1 MNILSFIVIVL
12 FVTIIVNL
20 FFKRFN
26 ISLIVGYI
34 ISGAFLGTFMD
45 FGDQISK
52 ENMSS
57 IGEFG
62 VVFLMFTI
70 GLEFSLGHLKKMQKE
85 VLIHGGLQVVVTT
98 TLFTYLFYTYLN
110 FDIKMAIIVSSAV
123 SLSSTALVVKAL
135 SSNSDI
141 HRPYGR
147 YAFGILLFHDL
158 AVIPILLMITF
169 FSTSEASIGKMLFD
183 TLTSAVGIVV
193 IMYLFG
199 KYFLDKFLEMTLD
212 NKNEEL
218 FISAI
223 LLIVLASSTLAYS
236 LGFTYS
242 LGAFVAG
249 MLISETKYKYKVEA
263 DLSPFRDLLLGLF
276 FITVGLQL
284 NLTIFTPKEYLIIAL
299 YTIVILAIK
308 AIVMFI
314 LLNFFM
320 PARRASKVSLVLA
333 HLGSFSFV
341 IFAYGHETGL
351 IDDIIYQKALVVTV
365 LSLVIISLVIKSIRP
380 FIDKIVPKSERSTQI
395 INSQKLENH
404 IVVCGYSVLGQQVIK
419 KLKTKKIEYIA
430 VERNLNLIKNG
441 LDAGD
446 NVYLGNATST
456 AILENCFIKDARAV
470 IVTIDEDKARRLII
484 ETINQIDENIQII
497 SKIAH
502 QIQIDDLK
510 DLNVKSF
517 VNSNNSIAGLLVQKA
532 TES

>member
-1 MNILSFIVIVL
+1 MNILTFIVIVL

-20 FFKRFN
+20 FFKRLN

-45 FGDQISK
+45 FSNQVSK
-52 ENMSS
+52 ENMSH

-70 GLEFSLGHLKKMQKE
+70 GLEFSLSHLKKMQKE
-85 VLIHGGLQVVVTT
+85 VLLHGGLQVVITS

-110 FDIKMAIIVSSAV
+110 FDIKMAIIVSSAI

-135 SSNSDI
+135 SQNSDI

-199 KYFLDKFLEMTLD
+199 KFFLDKFLEMTLD

-284 NLTIFTPKEYLIIAL
+284 DITLFTPKEYLIISI
-299 YTIVILAIK
+299 YTVVILAIK
-308 AIVMFI
+308 AIIMFVI
-314 LLNFFM
+314 LYFFM
-320 PARRASKVSLVLA
+320 PARRATKVSLVLA

-351 IDDIIYQKALVVTV
+351 ISDIIYQKALIITV
-365 LSLVIISLVIKSIRP
+365 LSLIITSLFIKSIRP
-380 FIDKIVPKSERSTQI
+380 FVDRLVPQNQDRLQV
-395 INSQKLENH
+395 INTEILDNH
-404 IVVCGYSVLGQQVIK
+404 VIVCGYSVLGQQVVKRLK
-419 KLKTKKIEYIA
+419 KKKIECIA
-430 VERNLNLIKNG
+430 IEKNLNLVKNG
-441 LDAGD
+441 LDYGD
-446 NVYLGNATST
+446 DVYLGNAMSI
-456 AILENCFIKDARAV
+456 AILENCYIKNAKAV
-470 IVTIDEDKARRLII
+470 ILTIDDDKARRLII
-484 ETINQIDENIQII
+484 ETINQIDSNIQII
-497 SKIAH
+497 SKISH

-510 DLNVKSF
+510 DLKVKSF
-517 VNSNNSIAGLLVQKA
+517 VNENNSTAGILIQKA
-532 TES
+532 LES